1 MQKINEN
8 IFKWVRRSP
17 ATTCA
22 SLHFIASIFV
32 LFALVF
38 WWWSQGI
45 TLRIWPTVFLC
56 EALWMEAF
64 VKTLHRLRND
74 WCLKRENEVSSGAF
88 RKRHFHDVLR
98 EHLTV
103 SSVGMLRP
111 PSGAA
116 RRRASWGARLRCE
129 ADREWLCLHAILLLC
144 VFFFLF
150 ALQRSELWRRRDRT
164 LWLLWLIYDDAFL
177 PCSPFFLSLAL
188 CYNLTLSLSSLPPST
203 VAPQDR
209 TVVPDRRRVQS
220 INRN

>member
-38 WWWSQGI
+38 CWWSQGI

-144 VFFFLF
+144 VFFFSFCAAALGAVASQRQNTLTIMVNLWWCFPPLF
-150 ALQRSELWRRRDRT
+150 PLFPLSRPVLQ
-164 LWLLWLIYDDAFL
+164 
-177 PCSPFFLSLAL
+177 PH
-188 CYNLTLSLSSLPPST
+188 SLSQLTPPLHRGSSG
-203 VAPQDR
+203 
-209 TVVPDRRRVQS
+209 PDRRSRQKEGT
-220 INRN
+220 IYK

>member
-1 MQKINEN
+1 M
-8 IFKWVRRSP
+8 SP
-17 ATTCA
+17 AQPSHYLRFAAFHCIQFFFFFCPI
-22 SLHFIASIFV
+22 SLAFC
-32 LFALVF
+32 
-38 WWWSQGI
+38 WWSQGI

-129 ADREWLCLHAILLLC
+129 ADREWLFLHAILLLC
-144 VFFFLF
+144 VFFF
-150 ALQRSELWRRRDRT
+150 
-164 LWLLWLIYDDAFL
+164 
-177 PCSPFFLSLAL
+177 FFLRCSARS
-188 CYNLTLSLSSLPPST
+188 CG
-203 VAPQDR
+203 VAETEHSDYYG
-209 TVVPDRRRVQS
+209 
-220 INRN
+220 